1 MNHYNANTKGGLV
14 DTAPLFASVWLAL
27 FNELHKSYMEYRL
40 ESAGNTPHPEVK
52 EKN

>member
-40 ESAGNTPHPEVK
+40 ESAGNTPHPKVK